1 VHAIRFASRPC
12 ALLRYARRVR
22 LTLGQ
27 HLFRGWTRKDL
38 EPWLGVAV
46 GRVLFP
52 VAAVLLFVGGLA
64 GAIVFGI
71 VTAALVAVAVR
82 S

>member
-1 VHAIRFASRPC
+1 VRFGP
-12 ALLRYARRVR
+12 
-22 LTLGQ
+22 GQ
-27 HLFRGWTRKDL
+27 RLFRDWTRRDV

-52 VAAVLLFVGGLA
+52 VAAVLLFVDGLA
-64 GAIVFGI
+64 GAIVFAI
-71 VTAALVAVAVR
+71 VTAVLVAVVVR

>member
-1 VHAIRFASRPC
+1 
-12 ALLRYARRVR
+12 VR
-22 LTLGQ
+22 LSFGQ
-27 HLFRGWTRKDL
+27 HLFRDWTRRDL

-52 VAAVLLFVGGLA
+52 VGAVLLFVGGVA
-64 GAIVFGI
+64 GAVVFGI
-71 VTAALVAVAVR
+71 VTAVLVAVVVR

>member
-1 VHAIRFASRPC
+1 M
-12 ALLRYARRVR
+12 R

-64 GAIVFGI
+64 GAIVFGV

>member
-1 VHAIRFASRPC
+1 MTR
-12 ALLRYARRVR
+12 
-22 LTLGQ
+22 GQ
-27 HLFRGWTRKDL
+27 HLFRDWTRKDL
-38 EPWLGVAV
+38 VPSLGVAV

-52 VAAVLLFVGGLA
+52 VAAVLLFVGGVA

-71 VTAALVAVAVR
+71 VTAVLVAVAVR

>member
-1 VHAIRFASRPC
+1 
-12 ALLRYARRVR
+12 VR
-22 LTLGQ
+22 SSLGQ
-27 HLFRGWTRKDL
+27 HLFREWTRRDL
-38 EPWLGVAV
+38 EAWLGVAV

-52 VAAVLLFVGGLA
+52 VAAVLLLVGGLA

-71 VTAALVAVAVR
+71 VTALLVAVAVR